1 MIFNE
6 PDRTPYDVRFSLFGV
21 PVRIHPFFWLGVL
34 LMNLS
39 LPPAAVVIWTGAVV
53 LSLLVHEFGHVFA
66 MRYFGQRSHVVLH
79 AFGGLAIPDTQTRRP
94 AEAQVIISLAGPLA
108 GFAFFG
114 VIAGVAYA
122 TGHLLVFRGSTG
134 MPVFLTNYFSVR
146 EIAPLDELMRDL
158 LEVNLYWGLINLLPV
173 FPLDGGQMM
182 RAVLTQMRSDGM
194 RESFMVSTVVAGMAA
209 VFFWMF
215 WHEQYLAL
223 LFAYLAYQSYQT
235 YQFLSS
241 GFGGYR

>member
-39 LPPAAVVIWTGAVV
+39 LPPAAMVIWTAAVIV
-53 LSLLVHEFGHVFA
+53 SLIVHEFGHVFA
-66 MRYFGQRSHVVLH
+66 MRYYGQRSHVVLL
-79 AFGGLAIPDTQTRRP
+79 AFGGLAIPDVPARRS
-94 AEAQVIISLAGPLA
+94 AEAQVIISLAGPFA

-114 VIAGVAYA
+114 LLAGVAYV
-122 TGHLLVFRGSTG
+122 TGHLLVFRTSTG
-134 MPVFLTNYFSVR
+134 MPVFLTDYFSVR
-146 EIAPLDELMRDL
+146 APLDELMRDL
-158 LEVNLYWGLINLLPV
+158 LEVNLYWGLINLIPV
-173 FPLDGGQMM
+173 LPLDGGQMM
-182 RAVLTQMRSDGM
+182 RAVLTQMRADGL
-194 RESFMVSTVVAGMAA
+194 RESFMVSTVVAGMVA

-215 WHEQYLAL
+215 MHQQYLAM

-235 YQFLSS
+235 YQSLSG